1 MGKLMLALRIIPCLD
16 IDNGRVVKG
25 VRFQNLKDAGDP
37 IYLARYYCEQG
48 ADEIAFLDIGATP
61 KSRKIMIDIVEK
73 VSREIF
79 IPLTAGGGLGKVE
92 DIREVL
98 CAGADKISIC
108 TAAVENPNL
117 LQEASE
123 RFGSQCIVLSLDAR
137 REGNSWKVYTHGARQ
152 RRGLDAINWAVQAE
166 ALGAGEILLNSIDRD
181 GTGSGYDLELTRRI
195 SQAVRIPVIAS
206 GGAGSLEQ
214 MLAAVKEGKA
224 DAILMASLLH
234 FNRYTISDIKSYFK
248 EKGVLVR

>member
-1 MGKLMLALRIIPCLD
+1 MLALRIIPCLD